1 MTKKVRLSEIRILQ
15 ILEAKGEMKQ
25 TLNDYLQEHNNQI
38 LLHMHL
44 RPVSAHIGF
53 ISETW
58 HCDPQQLNCHV
69 FTEIVISKF
78 DKSNHH
84 VIMIGQ
90 FDVVLFNRP
99 RYQLFRFTGFYDLE
113 VHWAGPPY
121 RWQLGIY

>member
-1 MTKKVRLSEIRILQ
+1 MN
-15 ILEAKGEMKQ
+15 Q
-25 TLNDYLQEHNNQI
+25 TII